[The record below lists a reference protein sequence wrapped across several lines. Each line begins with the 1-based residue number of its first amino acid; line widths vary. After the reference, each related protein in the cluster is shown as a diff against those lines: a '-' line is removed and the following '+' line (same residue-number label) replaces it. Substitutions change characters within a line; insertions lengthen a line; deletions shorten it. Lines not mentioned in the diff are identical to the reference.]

1 MGSPFKKESI
11 QSIQLAEVLMKFEF
25 SKNGLRIRFSL
36 TSVSVPTVSQ
46 QGHETWNKGT
56 IRSKFSIPF

>member
-1 MGSPFKKESI
+1 MRYWKEGSPFKKESI

-36 TSVSVPTVSQ
+36 TSVSVPTVSPT
-46 QGHETWNKGT
+46 G
-56 IRSKFSIPF
+56 S